1 MTPARQQQLLQN
13 QTSLARKVYDAV
25 PTIEAWAAS
34 RIRSSLDG
42 NHPFAVITGVLS
54 DLKKQGLI
62 KEVSRLRFIRVEV
75 KATLADQI
83 SAIKGDL
90 VTKEVDPMP
99 PANARRKLRPA
110 VPADQEHREAQRQ
123 FALAQQAQDLVE
135 CDACP
140 TSGGCVGTCMKS
152 VDDQHTPPGDPA
164 IYAYDDSST
173 GETGVSLREQFEAN
187 RHNMKPEDVAGVE
200 LALAMSEDE
209 VVQVAHGLIHA
220 GGVKMFS
227 EPQAGKP
234 ATAFERLFELSQKLR
249 STAAA
254 HHNAMAEL
262 ADGLEAVAVEIGAE
276 HEANAERTEQLRKL
290 KLALNAIGDL

>member
-25 PTIEAWAAS
+25 PTIEPWAAS
-34 RIRSSLDG
+34 RIKSALDG
-42 NHPFAVITGVLS
+42 NHAFAVISGALS

-75 KATLADQI
+75 KATLADQMR
-83 SAIKGDL
+83 AIQEEL
-90 VTKEVDPMP
+90 QTKDAEPMQQQKP
-99 PANARRKLRPA
+99 PARNPRAP
-110 VPADQEHREAQRQ
+110 VDQNHREAQRQ

-152 VDDQHTPPGDPA
+152 VDDQRTPPGDPA
-164 IYAYDDSST
+164 IYAYDDSPA
-173 GETGVSLREQFEAN
+173 GPVEVSFRDEFEAN
-187 RHNMKPEDVAGVE
+187 RDKMKPEVVASVDR
-200 LALAMSEDE
+200 ALAMTDE
-209 VVQVAHGLIHA
+209 QVTKVAHGLIHA
-220 GGVKMFS
+220 GGVQMFTQ
-227 EPQAGKP
+227 PQAGKP
-234 ATAFERLFELSQKLR
+234 ATAFERLFELSQKVR

-254 HHNAMAEL
+254 HHNAMADL
-262 ADGLEAVAVEIGAE
+262 ADGLEAVAVEIGTE

>member
-25 PTIEAWAAS
+25 PTIEPWAAS
-34 RIRSSLDG
+34 RIKSALDG
-42 NHPFAVITGVLS
+42 NHAFAVISGALS

-75 KATLADQI
+75 KATLADQMR
-83 SAIKGDL
+83 AIQEEL
-90 VTKEVDPMP
+90 QTKDAEPMQQQKP
-99 PANARRKLRPA
+99 PARNPS
-110 VPADQEHREAQRQ
+110 VPVDQDHREAQRQ
-123 FALAQQAQDLVE
+123 FPLAQRDHDEVL
-135 CDACP
+135 
-140 TSGGCVGTCMKS
+140 
-152 VDDQHTPPGDPA
+152 DQRTPPGDPA
-164 IYAYDDSST
+164 IYAYDDSPA
-173 GETGVSLREQFEAN
+173 GPVEVSFRDEFESN
-187 RHNMKPEDVAGVE
+187 RDKMKPEDVAGVE

-234 ATAFERLFELSQKLR
+234 ATAFERLFELSQKVR

-254 HHNAMAEL
+254 HHNTMASL
-262 ADGLEAVAVEIGAE
+262 ADALEAVAVEIGTE